1 MQLPAANG
9 GVGRVSKRHID
20 IKQLGHNVIEMN
32 LKGVQHNIRPY
43 MEASTRK
50 LNISTFH
57 VVRSA
62 YVFRGVHFSSLPT
75 NCLFFILSLWGGMKD
90 ELPEKR
96 LRGRLVIA
104 LVAVHFQSPTM
115 NVYGLAG
122 HQIFSAK
129 YSKNFTGTSKNI
141 FSKNL

>member
-1 MQLPAANG
+1 
-9 GVGRVSKRHID
+9 
-20 IKQLGHNVIEMN
+20 
-32 LKGVQHNIRPY
+32 
-43 MEASTRK
+43 
-50 LNISTFH
+50 
-57 VVRSA
+57 
-62 YVFRGVHFSSLPT
+62 
-75 NCLFFILSLWGGMKD
+75 MKD

-104 LVAVHFQSPTM
+104 LIAVHFQSPIM

-141 FSKNL
+141 FSKKL